1 MNETLSRDRII
12 EILSELS
19 DVQIQ
24 ARKGLSVGIEPFEAN
39 PNDEVVLTRK
49 ELEDLLVS
57 QKNIN
62 IYAFHSSG
70 INNIGDH
77 SSS

>member
-1 MNETLSRDRII
+1 MDETLSRDRII

-19 DVQIQ
+19 DIQ
-24 ARKGLSVGIEPFEAN
+24 LQAKKKLSIGIEPFEAN
-39 PNDEVVLTRK
+39 ENDEVILTRQD
-49 ELEDLLVS
+49 LEELLVS

-70 INNIGDH
+70 INNLGDH